1 MAGGIGRVIL
11 TAFAS
16 YRENMEIARDPD
28 ESRGVR
34 DAAWSRAAKARAR
47 LERNACNIDQI
58 GGLRS

>member
-1 MAGGIGRVIL
+1 MAGGSGRAIL
-11 TAFAS
+11 TAFVS

-47 LERNACNIDQI
+47 LERHASNIEQ
-58 GGLRS
+58 GARA